1 MSDEGREQRR
11 RRASRDGG
19 ADRGLRDLAGTGSS
33 QVGVSGALRAR
44 DVNRPSADDLAEA
57 ERHLVL
63 VRRNWQPENS
73 GKPATPAQR
82 AHR

>member
-11 RRASRDGG
+11 RRSRDGG

-44 DVNRPSADDLAEA
+44 DVNRPDADDLAEA
-57 ERHLVL
+57 ERNLVL
-63 VRRNWQPENS
+63 VRRNWQPGDS
-73 GKPATPAQR
+73 ATSAPR
-82 AHR
+82 PHR